1 MGVLRVTRERRA
13 TVGFLLA
20 LLLLTTGAGLAWGEG
35 YALMVA
41 GALLLGWFLVLYDV
55 EDEGQ

>member
-1 MGVLRVTRERRA
+1 MTRERRA
-13 TVGFLLA
+13 TLGALLA
-20 LLLLTTGAGLAWGEG
+20 LLLLTSGAALAWGRG

-55 EDEGQ
+55 DDGEERA